1 MSPPAHAHAPDPFG
15 DAAFRPSPERAQA
28 YIAQHGV
35 LILDDNLSQLEA
47 VASVCTDF
55 LEIPAHQVVL
65 VHARPGL
72 PLASIIN
79 ETEAALRRHMQLT
92 GASFAGVITDY
103 NLSGGMTSLEVW
115 RAIDASFKAPDAH
128 ECWRRTG
135 RVLMSASPREPAIV
149 AAEES
154 NLIDRYIAKPF
165 QLSTFQDAL
174 VASVAR
180 RLSQ

>member
-1 MSPPAHAHAPDPFG
+1 MPPLAHAHAPDPFG
-15 DAAFRPSPERAQA
+15 DAAFGPSPERAQA
-28 YIAQHGV
+28 YIARHGV
-35 LILDDNLSQLEA
+35 LILDDNLSQLQA

-55 LEIPAHQVVL
+55 LEIPADQVVL
-65 VHARPGL
+65 LHARPGL

-92 GASFAGVITDY
+92 GSSFAGVITDY

-115 RAIDASFKAPDAH
+115 RAIDASLKAPDEHAY
-128 ECWRRTG
+128 WRRTG
-135 RVLMSASPREPAIV
+135 RVLMSASPREPDIV

-154 NLIDRYIAKPF
+154 HLIDRYIAKPF
-165 QLSTFQDAL
+165 KLSTLQDAL